1 MDLPACVAALGRAID
16 AAARLGLD
24 VTSATATRER
34 IVQRSGFPGEVYV
47 LALAGGTGVGKSS
60 LLNALA
66 GTVVSQAGVR
76 RPTTA
81 EPVAWVSAAHLDE
94 TRSLIEWLGGARVV
108 AHASSELDGVA
119 VLDLPDLDS
128 IAREHR
134 ARVDA
139 VLPKVDAVLWVTDPE
154 KYQDAVLHDVYLRTW
169 VRRLD
174 RQAMALN
181 KADLL
186 TTADGERLR
195 RDLRDRLAA
204 EGLPEVPIV
213 LTSAT
218 TAIDEL
224 RAWLGGGVEA
234 KRIVTGRLA
243 ADARASIGDLCMQA
257 GVDPSGVEGV
267 APLLPES
274 RRAAAADAVVR
285 EVLGVVD
292 LPGLERQAV
301 EATRLAA
308 RPRGGGPLGLVRAVL
323 ERGSGRSAR
332 QAEPA
337 GHLRRWRDRGS
348 LVRVVQPVRDLVGEA
363 IPRLPPGARAGVAP
377 LADTREL
384 TGRIGTAVD
393 RAVASETSGFRPPT
407 SRLWGVLGLAQY
419 AATAMLVL
427 GIIWLV
433 ALFAGVG
440 RAETPL
446 IELPLVGIVP
456 TPVVLVAGGLFASFL
471 LGRLLLAHAGWLG
484 RRWAAGLRERV
495 SSEVRS
501 LVTETALR
509 PIVAFEEARQALGA
523 AAAAARSDCRSEA
536 SSGASSDRPP

>member
-1 MDLPACVAALGRAID
+1 M
-16 AAARLGLD
+16 
-24 VTSATATRER
+24 
-34 IVQRSGFPGEVYV
+34 
-47 LALAGGTGVGKSS
+47 
-60 LLNALA
+60 
-66 GTVVSQAGVR
+66 SQAGVR

-94 TRSLIEWLGGARVV
+94 TRPLIEWLGGARVV
-108 AHASSELDGVA
+108 AHASSQLDGVA

-154 KYQDAVLHDVYLRTW
+154 KYQDAVLHDAYLRRW

-181 KADLL
+181 KSDRVSPAD
-186 TTADGERLR
+186 AERLR
-195 RDLRDRLAA
+195 RDLRDRLAT
-204 EGLPEVPIV
+204 EGLPAVPIV

-224 RAWLGGGVEA
+224 RAWLGDAVEA

-243 ADARASIGDLCMQA
+243 ADARAAIGDLCAQA
-257 GVDPSGVEGV
+257 GVDPTDQGV

-274 RRAAAADAVVR
+274 RRAAAAQAVVR
-285 EVLGVVD
+285 EVLGVID

-301 EATRLAA
+301 EATKLAA

-384 TGRIGTAVD
+384 AGRIGTAVD
-393 RAVASETSGFRPPT
+393 RAVGSEASGFRPPT
-407 SRLWGVLGLAQY
+407 SRLWSVLGLAQY

-440 RAETPL
+440 RAETPSSNCHWSGRSR
-446 IELPLVGIVP
+446 PRWSSWQAACSPRSCWAAFCWPMPRGWDGAGP
-456 TPVVLVAGGLFASFL
+456 PVFASAS
-471 LGRLLLAHAGWLG
+471 RP
-484 RRWAAGLRERV
+484 
-495 SSEVRS
+495 RS
-501 LVTETALR
+501 
-509 PIVAFEEARQALGA
+509 
-523 AAAAARSDCRSEA
+523 ARSSRRPRCDRSWR
-536 SSGASSDRPP
+536 SRRRVRRSGQRPWRRTTSAGPRIRP